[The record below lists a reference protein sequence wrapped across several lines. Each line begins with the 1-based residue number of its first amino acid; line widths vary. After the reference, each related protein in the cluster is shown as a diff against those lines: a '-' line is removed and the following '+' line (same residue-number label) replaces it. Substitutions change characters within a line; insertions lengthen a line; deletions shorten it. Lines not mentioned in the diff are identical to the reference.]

1 MGYEDNRSRFVAQM
15 SALVEMAMNELIRSA
30 EKMASVDFIPTN
42 DSWTPEMR
50 YLSDKESRLLD
61 KFTFKHYQHC
71 MRRYMKR
78 RKRCAFN

>member
-1 MGYEDNRSRFVAQM
+1 MT
-15 SALVEMAMNELIRSA
+15 
-30 EKMASVDFIPTN
+30 MASVDFIPTN